1 MNRESPSASPAGM
14 KKWEKW
20 DTHSG
25 YIPDQQSKTPL
36 DLFAKYSNFKRVGED
51 TTLPTTNKTRHPAKL
66 PSLGGPSLLRGDGGT
81 KKGREGFRTT
91 LVNVVM

>member
-1 MNRESPSASPAGM
+1 M

-25 YIPDQQSKTPL
+25 YIPDPQHKTPL
-36 DLFAKYSNFKRVGED
+36 DLFAKYSNFGKSRVTDEP
-51 TTLPTTNKTRHPAKL
+51 TLPTTQKTRHPTKL
-66 PSLGGPSLLRGDGGT
+66 PSLGGGTSNLRGDGGT
-81 KKGREGFRTT
+81 KKGREGFRTQ